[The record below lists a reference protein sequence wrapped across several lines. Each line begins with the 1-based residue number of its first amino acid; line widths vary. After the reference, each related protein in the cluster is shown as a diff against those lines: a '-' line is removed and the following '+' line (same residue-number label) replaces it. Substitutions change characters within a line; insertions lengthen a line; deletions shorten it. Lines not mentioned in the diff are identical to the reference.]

1 MKFELLGWKCE
12 GLRCPDF
19 NFEINKSGNAT
30 ATFLQ
35 MPNGT
40 GKTTTLRLLKRS
52 LYNHQFKSTEID
64 QYKAKLKKEYKD
76 KGFFQAKY
84 KIEGNIFYTQINFE
98 FDKNNSYYT
107 SSLTE
112 KGGFNKGFQ
121 LPESLE
127 NIIDQELIDLLFVDL
142 EIDVKPMF
150 RNHQTGAQEAIRK
163 FCKINLIDLLIKDFD
178 DFKTKKRKEN
188 APSGNISV
196 QIDTE
201 ETRFN
206 KIINKIE
213 KLEKVKLD
221 YKKYLNETEDEFNDG
236 EKQLNDILESNT
248 VSNKKRKDLE
258 LRRDEA
264 KSNYDNLLKNNLEA
278 IKNIGSYEGILKD
291 EIDDF
296 VKALDDMGLPEE
308 EVRIF
313 FKKILEKKLC
323 ICGEEL
329 DHNKK
334 LIIKEAME
342 SFISDEESRIIGR
355 IKGTFDNITRIEK
368 NDLDKFSTDIQKQ
381 YSEVSRLEENI
392 ELLEKRSLKDN
403 VELSQKIKELKEERS
418 LRKNF
423 LENIINERWKA
434 KDTEETDSLVSLHE
448 QKLRV
453 EKQLATL
460 SGTRETEEKV
470 IFLNNTLKS
479 AMEKAMIEIS
489 IQITKECNKKIDK
502 MFVKNPIYIRSI
514 EKNIVLDGQLE
525 GSTGQE
531 ARIGIIFLL
540 TILERSS
547 IEFPLIVDTPVKGM
561 DNAAKRR
568 TAQFISDLK
577 SQFLC
582 FVIDSDKPHFTD
594 EFHKLT
600 NGESN
605 FITAFRR
612 SDEFDNLILN
622 QPQNLIESSHNGQVV
637 YQYPFFKE
645 FTEEEDGN

>member
-1 MKFELLGWKCE
+1 
-12 GLRCPDF
+12 
-19 NFEINKSGNAT
+19 
-30 ATFLQ
+30 
-35 MPNGT
+35 
-40 GKTTTLRLLKRS
+40 
-52 LYNHQFKSTEID
+52 
-64 QYKAKLKKEYKD
+64 
-76 KGFFQAKY
+76 
-84 KIEGNIFYTQINFE
+84 
-98 FDKNNSYYT
+98 
-107 SSLTE
+107 
-112 KGGFNKGFQ
+112 
-121 LPESLE
+121 
-127 NIIDQELIDLLFVDL
+127 
-142 EIDVKPMF
+142 
-150 RNHQTGAQEAIRK
+150 
-163 FCKINLIDLLIKDFD
+163 
-178 DFKTKKRKEN
+178 
-188 APSGNISV
+188 
-196 QIDTE
+196 
-201 ETRFN
+201 
-206 KIINKIE
+206 
-213 KLEKVKLD
+213 
-221 YKKYLNETEDEFNDG
+221 
-236 EKQLNDILESNT
+236 
-248 VSNKKRKDLE
+248 
-258 LRRDEA
+258 
-264 KSNYDNLLKNNLEA
+264 
-278 IKNIGSYEGILKD
+278 
-291 EIDDF
+291 
-296 VKALDDMGLPEE
+296 
-308 EVRIF
+308 
-313 FKKILEKKLC
+313 
-323 ICGEEL
+323 
-329 DHNKK
+329 
-334 LIIKEAME
+334 ME

-355 IKGTFDNITRIEK
+355 IKGTFDNTKRIEK

-392 ELLEKRSLKDN
+392 ELLEKKSLKDN
-403 VELSQKIKELKEERS
+403 VELSQKIKELEEKRS
-418 LRKNF
+418 LQKNF

-434 KDTEETDSLVSLHE
+434 KDTEETDSLVSLNE

-460 SGTRETEEKV
+460 SGTREIEEQV
-470 IFLNNTLKS
+470 IFLNNALKN
-479 AMEKAMIEIS
+479 AMEKAMLEIS

-540 TILERSS
+540 TILERPS

-622 QPQNLIESSHNGQVV
+622 QPKNLLESSHNGQVV